1 MSTEVLALVIAIVGV
16 LGTLTSALLTQTL
29 SLRAKRL
36 EIDEQRRQRL
46 EQRDEERERT
56 EFKDRRDSCIA
67 LNMEGRRF
75 RQALKNC
82 LFEGVDKRGAELD
95 EARQAFTSRYGEAQ
109 MILSDTVL
117 NVAKA
122 ATGRLAEAYGKV
134 KGSQQPGSP
143 PFGPSDRK
151 KLESFLDRE
160 VASAL
165 RQLRGTMRRDLG
177 VADPDEAASIPTA
190 PPQNDQI

>member
-1 MSTEVLALVIAIVGV
+1 MSTAVLALVVAIVGV
-16 LGTLTSALLTQTL
+16 VGTLASALLTQTL

-46 EQRDEERERT
+46 EQRDEESQRT

-95 EARQAFTSRYGEAQ
+95 EARQAYTSRYGEAQ
-109 MILSDTVL
+109 MILSDAVL
-117 NVAKA
+117 KVAKV

-134 KGSQQPGSP
+134 KGSQQPGCP
-143 PFGPSDRK
+143 PIGLSDRE
-151 KLESFLDRE
+151 KLERFLDRE

-165 RQLRGTMRRDLG
+165 RQLRQAMRSDLG
-177 VADPDEAASIPTA
+177 VADPDEVVDTPALSPKDL
-190 PPQNDQI
+190 P

>member
-1 MSTEVLALVIAIVGV
+1 MSTAVLALVVAIVGV
-16 LGTLTSALLTQTL
+16 LGTLASALLTQAL

-36 EIDEQRRQRL
+36 EIDAQRQQRL
-46 EQRDEERERT
+46 EDRHEERRRT
-56 EFKDRRDSCIA
+56 GFTDRRDSCIA

-82 LFEGVDKRGAELD
+82 LFEGVDKRGAELE
-95 EARQAFTSRYGEAQ
+95 EARQAFTRRYGEAQ

-117 NVAKA
+117 KVAGT

-134 KGSQQPGSP
+134 KASQQPGSP
-143 PFGPSDRK
+143 QIGPSDREE
-151 KLESFLDRE
+151 LERFLDRE

-165 RQLRGTMRRDLG
+165 RQLRQAMRRDLG
-177 VADPDEAASIPTA
+177 VSDHDQSIDTPATPPTE
-190 PPQNDQI
+190 